1 MDNSKPYSVASSAGK
16 VSISTAISRVLGLV
30 REQVQAYYFGAGM
43 ATDAFVAAFRIPNLL
58 RDLFA
63 EGALSTAFIP
73 VFKEKMVK
81 KGMHEAFRL
90 ANYTMSDLIAIV
102 GMVIAVGIIFS
113 PAIVYIT
120 ANGFVA
126 DPEKY
131 ELTVNLTRLMFIF
144 LLLIS
149 VSAVQMGMLNSAGH
163 FGVPALAPT
172 WFNVGMIICP
182 VFLYQYFSM
191 PIYTLAIGVIIGGI
205 GQIVFQWPSLRSIG
219 YRFRFKTEFKDEGIR
234 KINRLL
240 SPMILG
246 LSASRI
252 NIVVSTLM
260 ASLLMEG
267 SMSYL
272 NYAYR
277 LMHFPL
283 GVFGVALGTVTLP
296 KVSEHVARQQ
306 YDQLI
311 KTFNDAI
318 GLSMFLII
326 PSAVYLA
333 GFGQD
338 VVRLIYERGAF
349 HSLAT
354 TRTAQALFFYSF
366 GLVGFAGVRV
376 AAPIYYALGDAR
388 RPMYYSVIS
397 VIVNIILNFALI
409 PLWDF
414 AGLAAATSVAGL
426 VNFFLLL
433 YSMKKMVAG
442 MDYKYLYILNGKII
456 FGSLLSF
463 FLAYIIRF
471 DHIITMSNIW
481 AKVAVVIMQITT
493 MAVLYLVILKIMKVS
508 EVNRLLTF
516 LKIRR

>member
-1 MDNSKPYSVASSAGK
+1 MDNLKSYSVASSAGK
-16 VSISTAISRVLGLV
+16 VSVSTAISRVLGLV

-63 EGALSTAFIP
+63 EGALSTAFVP
-73 VFKEKMVK
+73 VFKEKMIK
-81 KGMHEAFRL
+81 KGLHEAFRL
-90 ANYTMSDLIAIV
+90 ANYTMSDLISIV
-102 GMVIAVGIIFS
+102 GVVIALGIVFS
-113 PAIVYIT
+113 PGIVYIT
-120 ANGFVA
+120 AHGFVSEP
-126 DPEKY
+126 DKFD
-131 ELTVNLTRLMFIF
+131 LTVNLTRIMFIF

-149 VSAVQMGMLNSAGH
+149 VSAVQMGILNSAGH

-219 YRFRFKTEFKDEGIR
+219 YRFRFKTEFKDDGIR

-296 KVSEHVARQQ
+296 KVSELVARER
-306 YDQLI
+306 YDQLV

-338 VVRLIYERGAF
+338 IVRLIYERGAF

-366 GLVGFAGVRV
+366 GLIGFAGVRV

-388 RPMYYSVIS
+388 RPMYYSIIS
-397 VIVNIILNFALI
+397 VVINIILNFAFI

-426 VNFFLLL
+426 ANFFLLL
-433 YSMKKMVAG
+433 YNMKSMISG
-442 MDYKYLYILNGKII
+442 MDYKHLYILNGKII

-463 FLAYIIRF
+463 FLTFMIRF
-471 DHIITMSNIW
+471 DHIIAMSNIW
-481 AKVAVVIMQITT
+481 AKIAVVLLQTILMV
-493 MAVLYLVILKIMKVS
+493 VLYMIILKILKVG
-508 EVNRLLTF
+508 EVDKLLN
-516 LKIRR
+516 LIRRKK